1 VPTEQLISI
10 SLSIFYDVSK
20 TAETDDLKY
29 SINYSEIANRIRNA
43 VASKTFFS
51 LQDLARSIC
60 QSMDSSGPLS
70 PSDDAPGSEIRVK
83 VKQLKAPLHAK
94 TVAIE
99 HLAKRMPNGSWTHRK
114 INHIVE
120 DLTCPI
126 IVGIN
131 PAERLERQNVVV
143 NLSVDTGDQGL
154 ERGYWLDFRN
164 LIKVLY
170 EVCRIF
176 FFFRRNMS
184 KSLFNRI
191 CQCQTSRRLRR

>member
-1 VPTEQLISI
+1 M
-10 SLSIFYDVSK
+10 SK

-43 VASKTFFS
+43 VASKTFVS

-60 QSMDSSGPLS
+60 QSIDSSGPLS
-70 PSDDAPGSEIRVK
+70 PSDDALGSEIRVK

-131 PAERLERQNVVV
+131 PAERLERQDVVV

-154 ERGYWLDFRN
+154 ERGYWLDFRS

-170 EVCRIF
+170 EVRCIF
-176 FFFRRNMS
+176 FFFRHNMS
-184 KSLFNRI
+184 KLFNRI
-191 CQCQTSRRLRR
+191 CQCQTFRRLRR

>member
-1 VPTEQLISI
+1 
-10 SLSIFYDVSK
+10 
-20 TAETDDLKY
+20 
-29 SINYSEIANRIRNA
+29 
-43 VASKTFFS
+43 
-51 LQDLARSIC
+51 
-60 QSMDSSGPLS
+60 MDSSGPLS